1 MATFYTGNTG
11 ASTGPHLDYRVYNP
25 GTGKYED
32 PSAYTKYLTVGEN
45 RDAFNFEITSGRG
58 MRTHPTKGGQRMHEG
73 IDYATPVG
81 TQLNV
86 DGKFLST
93 WNDEG
98 GGGIMSQYAINTDD
112 GVRELLLL
120 HGSDQNKVTG
130 SGAITDYDIDNLPT
144 SGPAPSTGADRS
156 GAKAKA
162 QSYQNM
168 SKAQLDSA
176 YDAMRSDPGKAEAE
190 GMKMHNAYF
199 NKPKRVLG

>member
-32 PSAYTKYLTVGEN
+32 PSVYTKYLTVGEN
-45 RDAFNFEITSGRG
+45 KDPFSFEITSGRG

-73 IDYATPVG
+73 IDYATTVD

-120 HGSDQNKVTG
+120 HGSDQNKITG

-168 SKAQLDSA
+168 SKSQLDSA
-176 YDAMRSDPGKAEAE
+176 YDAMRSDPGKAESE

>member
-1 MATFYTGNTG
+1 MATFYKGNTG

-25 GTGKYED
+25 GTGEYED
-32 PSAYTKYLTVGEN
+32 PSAYTQYLTVGDN
-45 RDAFNFEITSGRG
+45 RDAFNFTVTSGRG

-73 IDYATPVG
+73 VDYATPVG

-86 DGKFLST
+86 DGKLLST

-98 GGGIMSQYAINTDD
+98 GGGIMSQYVINTDD
-112 GVRELLLL
+112 GIRELLLL
-120 HGSDQNKVTG
+120 HGSDANAITG

-144 SGPAPSTGADRS
+144 SGPAPTSVADRS
-156 GAKAKA
+156 GAKTKA
-162 QSYQNM
+162 QTYQNM

-176 YDAMRSDPGKAEAE
+176 YDAMRSDPAKARTE
-190 GMKMHNAYF
+190 GMKMHQAYF